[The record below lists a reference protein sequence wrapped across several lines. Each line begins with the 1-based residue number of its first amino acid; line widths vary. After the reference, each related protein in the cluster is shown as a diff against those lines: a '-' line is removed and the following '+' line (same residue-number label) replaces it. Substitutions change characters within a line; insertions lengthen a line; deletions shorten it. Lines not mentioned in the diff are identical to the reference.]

1 MKLQKSL
8 IKSLSLIFL
17 LLIIATSCSND
28 STAPNDG
35 KSHKNHSLLLGTWIS
50 TYNETYI
57 YDGKTFTS
65 AYDGKNSYVIT
76 VERIIYSS
84 DTEGIIYG
92 KYTENSTYGD
102 AVVGKYYAV
111 SFKDLTYTNIS
122 ISGAYKQDGKT
133 GTDTLEE
140 AITEFTIDNGYF
152 GIYSTCERKR

>member
-1 MKLQKSL
+1 METKRKTFNKIYKGSL
-8 IKSLSLIFL
+8 LVVFL
-17 LLIIATSCSND
+17 FIAIISCNKNPYND
-28 STAPNDG
+28 NSR
-35 KSHKNHSLLLGTWIS
+35 LLGTWIS

-84 DTEGIIYG
+84 DTAGIIYG

-111 SFKDLTYTNIS
+111 SFKDLTYNNIS
-122 ISGAYKQDGKT
+122 ISGAYKSDGKT
-133 GTDTLEE
+133 GADTLVE
-140 AITEFTIDNGYF
+140 AISEFTINNGY
-152 GIYSTCERKR
+152 YSLYSSCKKVK

>member
-1 MKLQKSL
+1 METKRKTFNKIYKGSL
-8 IKSLSLIFL
+8 LVVFL
-17 LLIIATSCSND
+17 FIAIISCNKNPYND
-28 STAPNDG
+28 NSR
-35 KSHKNHSLLLGTWIS
+35 LLGTWIS

-84 DTEGIIYG
+84 DTAGIIYG

-111 SFKDLTYTNIS
+111 SFKDLTDTSIS
-122 ISGAYKQDGKT
+122 ISGAYKNGKIA
-133 GTDTLEE
+133 TDSLVE
-140 AITEFTIDNGYF
+140 AITEFTINNGY
-152 GIYSTCERKR
+152 YSFYSSCKKVK